1 MAGIYADFQQLFVL
15 VFDFCLFLKRGRIA
29 CNAERCNTVR
39 CGSPLHWR
47 DSRIKEKHT
56 HTYLFKFSYFNFLIS
71 VISFILVHYF
81 FFPLS
86 FVYISVIEYLL
97 LFCLHL

>member
-1 MAGIYADFQQLFVL
+1 MTNVSITRLWQLIDFDNV
-15 VFDFCLFLKRGRIA
+15 C
-29 CNAERCNTVR
+29 TVR
-39 CGSPLHWR
+39 KSVRCRQSTLEGLANQR
-47 DSRIKEKHT
+47 KTHT
-56 HTYLFKFSYFNFLIS
+56 YIIITYLFKFSYFNFLIS

-97 LFCLHL
+97 LICLHL